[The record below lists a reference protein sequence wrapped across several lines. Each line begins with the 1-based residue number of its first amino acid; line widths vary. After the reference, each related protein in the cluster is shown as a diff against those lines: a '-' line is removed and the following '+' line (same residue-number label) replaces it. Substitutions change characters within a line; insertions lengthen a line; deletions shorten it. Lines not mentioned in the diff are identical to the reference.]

1 VTADVF
7 QICRNVFNETTDGKV
22 CIAISSAQYPGP
34 VALRIYNSVGEHITT
49 LLDEN
54 LTQPLPPTVINWDG
68 TNKYGQKVASGVYIV
83 YLIKPFGRAT
93 GRLVVLQ

>member
-7 QICRNVFNETTDGKV
+7 QICRNVFNETVDGKV

-34 VALRIYNSVGEHITT
+34 MALRIYNSVGEHITT
-49 LLDEN
+49 LFDQN
-54 LTQPLPPTVINWDG
+54 LTQPLAPTVVTWDG